1 MKPTLRQLLFRPV
14 IFVSFVLGLL
24 VIGELL
30 AIGRLTWV
38 NDQRIHNIED
48 GIGRG
53 RHMEKTI
60 FDLLE
65 LQLKLSSHKAAGA
78 SSQRDIDDIRTQLLN
93 ILSQHNQVFP
103 VPLDL
108 DNLQNVFEQAVPGDQ
123 PSMLRALELIEQ
135 VLDTQAS
142 EEEKLLNSVKND
154 NQLELQLAV
163 ILPLLLFWVGH
174 YFFRTNVLEPLD
186 SLKVLLS
193 RLAEGE
199 MRPISKDTSD
209 PLLHSLFDRYN
220 DLVSRLKE
228 LELEHLD
235 YTSGLEHKV
244 RQTSHALLD
253 LSQQL
258 ARAERL
264 AAVAEL
270 AASTAHELRNP
281 LASIQFALENMLQE
295 CADSE
300 LSGRLQMVYKEVKRL
315 TRNLNDLLATACS
328 SVESSQKIN
337 IRQILDEL
345 LMLLKYQAEENI
357 HFNYE
362 VESEL
367 YAFLPESEFR
377 QMILN
382 LLLNSIQAIGSN
394 SGEIRLMATHAN
406 NRLFITVTDSGP
418 GFSEDF
424 LKHGIRPFVSL
435 KDGGSGLGLSMVQRF
450 VKDHHG
456 RLQLQNIPPG
466 HACVSVSLP
475 IA

>member
-174 YFFRTNVLEPLD
+174 YFFRTNGLEPLD
-186 SLKVLLS
+186 SLKV
-193 RLAEGE
+193 
-199 MRPISKDTSD
+199 
-209 PLLHSLFDRYN
+209 
-220 DLVSRLKE
+220 
-228 LELEHLD
+228 
-235 YTSGLEHKV
+235 
-244 RQTSHALLD
+244 
-253 LSQQL
+253 
-258 ARAERL
+258 
-264 AAVAEL
+264 
-270 AASTAHELRNP
+270 
-281 LASIQFALENMLQE
+281 
-295 CADSE
+295 
-300 LSGRLQMVYKEVKRL
+300 
-315 TRNLNDLLATACS
+315 
-328 SVESSQKIN
+328 
-337 IRQILDEL
+337 
-345 LMLLKYQAEENI
+345 
-357 HFNYE
+357 
-362 VESEL
+362 
-367 YAFLPESEFR
+367 
-377 QMILN
+377 
-382 LLLNSIQAIGSN
+382 
-394 SGEIRLMATHAN
+394 
-406 NRLFITVTDSGP
+406 
-418 GFSEDF
+418 
-424 LKHGIRPFVSL
+424 
-435 KDGGSGLGLSMVQRF
+435 
-450 VKDHHG
+450 
-456 RLQLQNIPPG
+456 
-466 HACVSVSLP
+466 
-475 IA
+475 